1 MTGIRVFYGMCS
13 NTFVSH
19 FKYVTVL
26 LHFRIIY
33 LSWTRAVSIYPSS
46 LALED
51 ADKGISMATI
61 DPAALPTDP
70 FPIFPVFLAR
80 VFSPRF
86 FYFDIS
92 SVLFFYI
99 NERPH

>member
-1 MTGIRVFYGMCS
+1 MCS
-13 NTFVSH
+13 NAFVSH

-26 LHFRIIY
+26 LHFHIIY
-33 LSWTRAVSIYPSS
+33 LSWARVVSIYSSS

-61 DPAALPTDP
+61 DPAALPTDS
-70 FPIFPVFLAR
+70 FPIFRVFLAR

-86 FYFDIS
+86 FHFDTS

-99 NERPH
+99 YERPH

>member
-1 MTGIRVFYGMCS
+1 MSY
-13 NTFVSH
+13 

-26 LHFRIIY
+26 LYFRIIY
-33 LSWTRAVSIYPSS
+33 LSWTRVVSIYPSS

-61 DPAALPTDP
+61 DPAALPTDSL
-70 FPIFPVFLAR
+70 PIYPVFLAR

-86 FYFDIS
+86 FYFDTS
-92 SVLFFYI
+92 FVLVFYI
-99 NERPH
+99 YERPH